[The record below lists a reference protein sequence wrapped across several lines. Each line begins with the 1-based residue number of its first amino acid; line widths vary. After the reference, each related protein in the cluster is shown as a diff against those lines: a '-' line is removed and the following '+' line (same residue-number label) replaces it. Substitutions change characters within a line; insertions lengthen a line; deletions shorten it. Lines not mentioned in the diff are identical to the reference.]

1 MISPT
6 QHPRARH
13 FWPVSGAVVVLLLIL
28 VGPAS
33 AGTYQVSQCRLPDG
47 TRIGAL
53 DMFGT
58 ITSAYAY
65 YDVYDCVSE
74 GQMSISLEPRVNH
87 TANSAARIHF
97 TAPDRTRILAVD
109 GNRAGDVG
117 AGGPNRQG
125 TIGMAADTSVVEVC
139 ASATGCSGTGS
150 GFGPLA
156 SSFFAVSGLSV
167 GGFHFYAA
175 CFGGEPCPPESPKAG
190 MNIFRVRFTLSDSDD
205 PSSSP
210 VTGPLVS
217 DSVKTGTLSAR
228 YTASDK
234 GGGVYRTLMKIDGN
248 VVDADVIDS
257 NGGSCR
263 DAVPSESPYDGFT
276 RALPCELTSAAN
288 PSLDTSIIPDGTH
301 QLSLEVEDAAG
312 NRNVIFAPTPFT
324 FRNGTAPGGGA
335 AAGAGIGAPNGSNAT
350 REARISFRGRSATR
364 RSVRYG
370 RAINIIGRLLTPSGE
385 PIVGASLDVLERV
398 KLRGEAAR
406 RVATVR
412 TDRRGFFRYVTT
424 RGPSRSFSIGY
435 QAVLPATL
443 DGRPAVEYDARQ
455 QVVLEVSAGVRMA
468 VSPRVARNL
477 QTLRFGGRL
486 LGGPMPRRGRVVL
499 IQAQVKRSK
508 KVSWQTFLTLR
519 TDRKGRFAGRYR
531 LTRSVGATGYRFR
544 AVVPRGEDY
553 PYATGAS
560 RVSKVKIVR

>member
-1 MISPT
+1 MYIY
-6 QHPRARH
+6 RA
-13 FWPVSGAVVVLLLIL
+13 
-28 VGPAS
+28 
-33 AGTYQVSQCRLPDG
+33 Q
-47 TRIGAL
+47 
-53 DMFGT
+53 
-58 ITSAYAY
+58 
-65 YDVYDCVSE
+65 
-74 GQMSISLEPRVNH
+74 
-87 TANSAARIHF
+87 
-97 TAPDRTRILAVD
+97 
-109 GNRAGDVG
+109 
-117 AGGPNRQG
+117 
-125 TIGMAADTSVVEVC
+125 
-139 ASATGCSGTGS
+139 
-150 GFGPLA
+150 
-156 SSFFAVSGLSV
+156 
-167 GGFHFYAA
+167 
-175 CFGGEPCPPESPKAG
+175 
-190 MNIFRVRFTLSDSDD
+190 FTLSDSDD
-205 PSSSP
+205 PSASP

-234 GGGVYRTLMKIDGN
+234 GGGVYRTLMKIDGK
-248 VVDADVIDS
+248 VVDTEVIDS

-263 DAVPSESPYDGFT
+263 DAFPSESPYDGFT

-288 PSLDTSIIPDGTH
+288 PSLDTSLVPDGTH

-324 FRNGTAPGGGA
+324 FRNGTAPGGGV
-335 AAGAGIGAPNGSNAT
+335 AAGAGIGAPNGTNAT

-443 DGRPAVEYDARQ
+443 DGRPAVDYDVRQ